1 MNTTAPDVT
10 PIISLLQEISKKSNT
25 SGFVIGLSGGI
36 DSSVAAALCVKAVG
50 ASLVRGFFLPS
61 GVTPAGDEEDVRML
75 GEVLGIQVTA
85 VPIASFIDQYRKM
98 PGFSESSYLVGNLMA
113 RTRMT
118 ILYYYANQMNRLV
131 CGTSNY
137 TEFLLGY
144 CTKYGDNAADVQPII
159 HLTKTEVWSLARNLG
174 IPDRLIEK
182 TPSAGLWQ
190 NQTDEDELGMKYA
203 VIDEAIVNLENRGWK
218 PVTPEEHL
226 VLKKIEQ
233 AGHKQRA
240 VPQVKR

>member
-1 MNTTAPDVT
+1 MTHSSPD
-10 PIISLLQEISKKSNT
+10 PDSIIRLLQDVLA
-25 SGFVIGLSGGI
+25 SGSLKGFIVGLSGGI
-36 DSSVAAALCVKAVG
+36 DSGVAATLCVRAAGPEKVQG
-50 ASLVRGFFLPS
+50 IFLPS
-61 GVTPAGDEEDVRML
+61 AVTPSEDAADVQML
-75 GEVLGIQVTA
+75 ADFLKIQVMTI
-85 VPIASFIDQYRKM
+85 PIGPVIDQYRKM
-98 PGFSESSYLVGNLMA
+98 PGFTETSYLVGNLMA

-159 HLTKTEVWSLARNLG
+159 HLQKTQVWELARTLG
-174 IPDRLIEK
+174 IPARLIEK

-203 VIDEAIVNLENRGWK
+203 VIDEAIRNLEKQGWEPKSTDEERILEKMNR
-218 PVTPEEHL
+218 
-226 VLKKIEQ
+226 
-233 AGHKQRA
+233 AGHKQRPA
-240 VPQVKR
+240 FQVKR

>member
-1 MNTTAPDVT
+1 MNTAGSDLS
-10 PIISLLQEISKKSNT
+10 PIISLLQDISKKSNS

-36 DSSVAAALCVKAVG
+36 DSSVAAALCVRAVG

-61 GVTPAGDEEDVRML
+61 GVTPGGDVEDVRML
-75 GEVLGIQVTA
+75 GEVLGIQVTT
-85 VPIASFIDQYRKM
+85 VPIASVIDQYREM
-98 PGFSESSYLVGNLMA
+98 PGFLESSYLVGNLMA

-159 HLTKTEVWSLARNLG
+159 HLTKTEVWNLARVLG

-190 NQTDEDELGMKYA
+190 NQTDEDELGLKYA

-218 PVTPEEHL
+218 PVTPEENQ
-226 VLKKIEQ
+226 VLEKIQ
-233 AGHKQRA
+233 RAGHKQNP

>member
-1 MNTTAPDVT
+1 MNTAGSDLS
-10 PIISLLQEISKKSNT
+10 PIIGLLQDISKKSNS

-36 DSSVAAALCVKAVG
+36 DSSVAAALCVRAVG

-61 GVTPAGDEEDVRML
+61 GVTPSGDEEDVRML
-75 GEVLGIQVTA
+75 GEVLGIQVTT
-85 VPIASFIDQYRKM
+85 VPIASVIDQYRKM
-98 PGFSESSYLVGNLMA
+98 PGFLESSYLVGNLMA

-159 HLTKTEVWSLARNLG
+159 HLTKTEVWNLARVLG

-203 VIDEAIVNLENRGWK
+203 VIDVAIANLEKQGWN
-218 PVTPEEHL
+218 PNTPEEQW
-226 VLKKIEQ
+226 VLERITR
-233 AGHKQRA
+233 AGHKQPP
-240 VPQVKR
+240 VPQLKR